1 MKLILPLLGLLGLV
15 SAQTPFDK
23 VKQCIYER
31 CPSQAAKCDAACEKK
46 LEQCADKCG
55 IKVDQ
60 VCWGGC
66 VGLFGPATN
75 VALCAA
81 NQGCLAS
88 SEEMS
93 FEAVGKLIDQLLR
106 RED

>member
-1 MKLILPLLGLLGLV
+1 MKLLIPLLGLFGLV
-15 SAQTPFDK
+15 SAQSDFEK
-23 VKQCIYER
+23 VKKCIYER
-31 CPSQAAKCDAACEKK
+31 CPSQAAKCDPACEAK
-46 LEQCADKCG
+46 LEKCADKCG

-81 NQGCLAS
+81 NQGCLS
-88 SEEMS
+88 SSSDYS
-93 FEAVGKLIDQLLR
+93 FESVGRLIDQLLR
-106 RED
+106 RE